1 MIPDNELTKIYE
13 EFLRNPEDWHK
24 NPHHPVHKHE
34 VEIFMRA
41 ARDVLSLREQKR
53 KLVTVASETAEVITK
68 LKKHL
73 GKEGEYSF
81 CSKHGDKLTFTDAL
95 IIGQICED
103 GDSATDKY
111 ESLMKELD
119 A

>member
-1 MIPDNELTKIYE
+1 MITDERLKEL
-13 EFLRNPEDWHK
+13 
-24 NPHHPVHKHE
+24 
-34 VEIFMRA
+34 EIWIQGIPNVSGIDRQ
-41 ARDVLSLREQKR
+41 DLVNIIQELLSLREQKR

-119 A
+119 ESIT

>member
-1 MIPDNELTKIYE
+1 MIPDERLGCFTQGIDLETITVHDEIDMASEL
-13 EFLRNPEDWHK
+13 
-24 NPHHPVHKHE
+24 
-34 VEIFMRA
+34 
-41 ARDVLSLREQKR
+41 LSLREQKR

-111 ESLMKELD
+111 ESLMKELE
-119 A
+119 AEE